1 MSLAQDLRSA
11 LEERR
16 PGGRAGDVCAR
27 LCKVIDRM
35 LETGEMPPPYTGPRT
50 PEGERARAELLA
62 SIDAEEAAEAEAAS
76 LLPGDP

>member
-11 LEERR
+11 LETGR

-35 LETGEMPPPYTGPRT
+35 IETGEMPEPYTGPRS
-50 PEGERARAELLA
+50 PEGERVRAQLLA
-62 SIDAEEAAEAEAAS
+62 SIDAEEAAS
-76 LLPGDP
+76 LLTGDP